1 MNRTSLSFLVALSL
15 CAPLSLV
22 ACKDKGA
29 QQAETGQSK
38 RVLATYSGGELTEAD
53 LYNEMLKL
61 MQGGADGQKIEYDTL
76 DPRVKQALVKDAI
89 AQRLVVAEAH
99 KAKIEDDSDVEKKIQ
114 ALTNRIISQ
123 EYVMR
128 KAKELIT
135 EEQIRAFYDKE
146 VQDVR
151 QKEEFRASHIL
162 VKSEDEAKTILEQLK
177 QDSSKFPEI
186 AREKSIDS
194 TRVRGGN
201 LGYFMP
207 EHMVPEFA
215 NAVKGMKVGDIS
227 GPVKT
232 DFGWHVIY
240 LQDRRQAV
248 PPAYDKA
255 KPAIERKLRQEAI
268 QKYIEE
274 LTTGAGIVFVDNSPA
289 PAASAGAMIKK
300 PEAAQQQ
307 PEASV
312 APSPAPAAEQN
323 NSAQT
328 ETPSADS
335 STKQ

>member
-1 MNRTSLSFLVALSL
+1 MNRTSLSYLVALSL
-15 CAPLSLV
+15 CSTLAFT

-29 QQAETGQSK
+29 QQSDAGHAK
-38 RVLATYSGGELTEAD
+38 RVLATYNGGELTEDD

-61 MQGGADGQKIEYDTL
+61 MQNGPDSQKIQYDTL
-76 DPRVKQALVKDAI
+76 DARVKQALVKDAI
-89 AQRLVVAEAH
+89 AQRLVVAEAK
-99 KAKIEDDSDVEKKIQ
+99 KAKVEDDAEVEKKIK
-114 ALTNRIISQ
+114 ALTNRVVSQ
-123 EYVMR
+123 EYVLR
-128 KAKELIT
+128 KAKELVT
-135 EEQIRAFYDKE
+135 EEKIRAFYDKD

-162 VKSEDEAKTILEQLK
+162 VKSEEEAKATIEQLK
-177 QDSSKFPEI
+177 QDSSKFPEL

-201 LGYFMP
+201 LGYFLP

-215 NAVKGMKVGDIS
+215 NAVKGMKVGEIS

-268 QKYIEE
+268 QKYVED
-274 LTTGAGIVFVDNSPA
+274 LTNGAAIVYVDNS
-289 PAASAGAMIKK
+289 
-300 PEAAQQQ
+300 AAQ
-307 PEASV
+307 
-312 APSPAPAAEQN
+312 PAAEEKAATSGEGK
-323 NSAQT
+323 SA
-328 ETPSADS
+328 ETHAPANAQP
-335 STKQ
+335 TVKQ